1 MNTFEIIARVETKN
15 TSITGERYSK
25 WSNWEKVTAP
35 DGYVINKDQ
44 MKIQALVEMGSENRD
59 EMKFSDYVEII
70 PDTNINLPRTFEV
83 RVFARSS
90 KSPAGGKGTTEY
102 KYTGDFVNYNK

>member
-1 MNTFEIIARVETKN
+1 MSTFELVARVETKN
-15 TSITGERYSK
+15 TSLTGERDSK

-44 MKIQALVEMGSENRD
+44 IKVEALVEMGSENRD
-59 EMKFSDYVEII
+59 EKKFSDLVEII
-70 PDTNINLPRTFEV
+70 PGSNIMLPRTFEV

-90 KSPAGGKGTTEY
+90 KGHSGGKGATEY
-102 KYTGDFVNYNK
+102 KYSGDFVSYKN